1 MSQQVP
7 NNAYSGPSATT
18 APFNQKFVS
27 RNYHFGT
34 TAGTV
39 ALVGSDD
46 VAHPLT
52 GVSWS
57 DLTITGAVPTGVPNC
72 PVQQQ
77 VQYGGLTAQC
87 GELVIT
93 AANGKQSIDTV
104 TVTIGGKAP
113 THVAA
118 SASIQTAIDAAKPG
132 DMLMI
137 DPTCST
143 AAGAPVACT
152 TAGTT
157 HTNAAHSE
165 LLLMWKPVRLQGVGA
180 ASSIIDGNTHPA
192 GKLDAWRARVNCLF
206 GLALS
211 GTPTDL
217 VCGLR
222 HPPARSAFTR
232 QPQPILK

>member
-1 MSQQVP
+1 M
-7 NNAYSGPSATT
+7 
-18 APFNQKFVS
+18 
-27 RNYHFGT
+27 
-34 TAGTV
+34 
-39 ALVGSDD
+39 
-46 VAHPLT
+46 
-52 GVSWS
+52 
-57 DLTITGAVPTGVPNC
+57 
-72 PVQQQ
+72 
-77 VQYGGLTAQC
+77 
-87 GELVIT
+87 IT
-93 AANGKQSIDTV
+93 ASNGKQSVDTV

-143 AAGAPVACT
+143 AAGPVACT

-192 GKLDAWRARVNCLF
+192 GKLDCIGAR
-206 GLALS
+206 G
-211 GTPTDL
+211 
-217 VCGLR
+217 
-222 HPPARSAFTR
+222 
-232 QPQPILK
+232 